1 MKNQNQCPSQ
11 AVLART
17 LVLSGSVW
25 YVVVLGYWFYLV
37 LSGTWMFLGHWF
49 YLEVVVPLARTGWF
63 SLVWGCTG

>member
-37 LSGTWMFLGHWF
+37 LCGTWW
-49 YLEVVVPLARTGWF
+49 
-63 SLVWGCTG
+63 S